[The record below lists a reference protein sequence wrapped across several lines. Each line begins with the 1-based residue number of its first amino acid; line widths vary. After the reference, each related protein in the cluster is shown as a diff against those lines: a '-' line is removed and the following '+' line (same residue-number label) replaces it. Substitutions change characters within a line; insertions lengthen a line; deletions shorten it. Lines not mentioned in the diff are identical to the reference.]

1 MFILAYLKR
10 RKQRTRIGSAF
21 SDYLN
26 VLFGV
31 PQGSI
36 LVPILF
42 IIFLS
47 DLFYIYNDL
56 DYANYADDTTTY
68 VCRQNYAE
76 AIEFLEPTIN
86 NIFAWLK
93 KNGLL
98 ENSGKSHFLVNPYEK
113 ISLKILGS
121 TIESSPSEELLGI
134 TIDSEL
140 TFHKHITSLCS
151 KANQKLSALASIAKY
166 MTIDKSKILLN
177 SFVTA
182 QFNYCPLI
190 WMYHGR
196 TLNNKINMIHERAL
210 RIVYNDYKSNFKE
223 LLERDH
229 SFTIHEINIQYL
241 SIEAYKVK
249 NGLSPVI
256 INDVFQFGKNSAYE
270 LRSGNHLQRT
280 NIQTVHFGSES
291 IKTLGAKI
299 WDLIPAEIKASKS
312 LMIFKKKIKNW
323 TPKSCPCRLCRIYIG
338 QVGFIN

>member
-1 MFILAYLKR
+1 M
-10 RKQRTRIGSAF
+10 
-21 SDYLN
+21 
-26 VLFGV
+26 
-31 PQGSI
+31 
-36 LVPILF
+36 
-42 IIFLS
+42 
-47 DLFYIYNDL
+47 
-56 DYANYADDTTTY
+56 DYASYPDDTTPY

-86 NIFAWLK
+86 HIFAWFK
-93 KNGLL
+93 SNGLVA
-98 ENSGKSHFLVNPYEK
+98 NSWKSYFLVSSYEK

-151 KANQKLSALASIAKY
+151 KANQKLSALARIAKY
-166 MTIDKSKILLN
+166 MTIDKRKILLN

-190 WMYHGR
+190 WMCHSR
-196 TLNNKINMIHERAL
+196 TLNNKINRIHERAL

-229 SFTIHEINIQYL
+229 SFTIHERNIQYL

-256 INDVFQFGKNSAYE
+256 MNDVFQFGENSAYE
-270 LRSGNHLQRT
+270 LRSGRHLQRT
-280 NIQTVHFGSES
+280 NIQTVHLGSES
-291 IKTLGAKI
+291 MKTLGAKI
-299 WDLIPAEIKASKS
+299 WSLIPAKIKA
-312 LMIFKKKIKNW
+312 
-323 TPKSCPCRLCRIYIG
+323 
-338 QVGFIN
+338 